1 VRPEDILF
9 WLRAQPFVPFRI
21 TTNSGRSYDVRH
33 SELVR
38 LLRTSLLYFTPAEQ
52 PDVYDRVKMV
62 VLVLIDPIEAIET
75 AAKTSGGNGPV

>member
-1 VRPEDILF
+1 MRPEDLLF

-38 LLRTSLLYFTPAEQ
+38 LMRTSLLYFTPADQ
-52 PDVYDRVKMV
+52 PDVFDRAEMIG
-62 VLVLIDPIEAIET
+62 LVLIDHIEAIET
-75 AAKTSGGNGPV
+75 ATKTGGSNGPA